1 MAEKDKVQKTLESY
15 NDVFADIVNVLLF
28 DGRKVVDENDLTD
41 AQTFSYYKMDKKK
54 IHGQERDVAKIW
66 NNGEIR
72 ISFIGL
78 ENQMKPDKFMPLRVI
93 GYDGAAYR
101 NQLNDKLKDKAYP
114 VITLVLYF
122 GTKRRWKRYK
132 SLKEVMNMPVDLEPF
147 IADYKINVFE
157 LAWLTDKQINNFT
170 SDFRY
175 VAILL
180 RRIRTGKPFPM
191 TDPKYKHAREIL
203 DLFRVMSQNN
213 KEAGIILD
221 DINNANKLTGGN
233 HMTEE
238 EFDEM
243 INRFEDRGAQK
254 KAIED
259 ATELLKENI
268 SPEIIAKCV
277 KLPLE
282 QVLELQKQITVPA
295 QA

>member
-28 DGRKVVDENDLTD
+28 EGRKVVDENDLTD

-101 NQLNDKLKDKAYP
+101 NQLNEELKDKCYL

-122 GTKRRWKRYK
+122 GTKRRWKK
-132 SLKEVMNMPVDLEPF
+132 HMSLKEILNVPTDLEPF
-147 IADYKINVFE
+147 ISDYKINVFE
-157 LAWLTDKQINNFT
+157 LAWLTDKQIQSFT

-180 RRIRTGKPFPM
+180 RRLRTRRPYPLS
-191 TDPKYKHAREIL
+191 TNNYKHAREII
-203 DLFRVMSQNN
+203 DLFTVMSQNN
-213 KEAGIILD
+213 REVELILEE
-221 DINNANKLTGGN
+221 INNEKASPGGT
-233 HMTEE
+233 HMTEKE
-238 EFDEM
+238 VDDM

-254 KAIED
+254 KAIEAAKAFLAD
-259 ATELLKENI
+259 GKYTAEEISVLLKIPVE
-268 SPEIIAKCV
+268 SFTSK
-277 KLPLE
+277 
-282 QVLELQKQITVPA
+282 
-295 QA
+295 